1 MNQNFALDGQEATT
15 ENEQAEEEVTELNV
29 QEEQA
34 EDLASTMEDLLED
47 DGLDLDMP
55 RQGDIRKGTVA
66 RVSESEILVSIGTK
80 SEGVIPAREVD
91 QIDPEAR
98 EELVVGNEITVYV
111 VNPEDQTGNV
121 VLSFVRALEEKDW
134 LFAESLLASGETY
147 DGNIVGFNKG
157 GLIIPVGQLRGFVPA
172 SQVSL
177 LRRIDSSGNT
187 PEQRWGEM
195 VDEPITVSV
204 IEVDRDRRRLILS
217 ERAAL
222 QETRESL
229 KERLLDELS
238 EGDVRTGR
246 VTSLADFGAFVNIDG
261 ADGLVHLSEISWDRI
276 EHPREVLTV
285 GQEVEVKVI
294 GVDRERK
301 RIGLSIRQLQEDPWV
316 QKVDSL
322 KEGQLIEGTITHL
335 TKFGAFARLD
345 EDLEGLIHI
354 SEISEQR
361 VTHPKEVL
369 HEGDVVT
376 LRVIKIEPERHRI
389 GLSLRKVDSP
399 AYTDFDWKM
408 TLAEV
413 VEETHGEEEEGA
425 TADLQAE
432 EEPVEAET
440 VEDEQEPGEE
450 VESPVSEESEEDADD
465 AVGEEV
471 VEGEVEEVPAEEVS
485 TPEAVEEEQAAD
497 DTEQME
503 EVEDTAEESVS
514 EDDTVPE
521 ETEDDV
527 EADDEPTSEIEEE
540 AEEEEQAADDAEQ
553 VEEVVEDT
561 AEEDVSE
568 EDTAPEEESDTEAEE
583 EEQAAAE
590 SEQVEEVEDTAEEA
604 VSEEDTAPEEE
615 SDTEAVEEEQAV
627 DDTEQVE
634 EVEDTAEEDVSEEDT
649 AAEET
654 EDDVEADVE
663 PTPEIEEEEPSEDSE
678 AEQEVQAE
686 SESEE

>member
-15 ENEQAEEEVTELNV
+15 ENEQPEEEVTELNV

-204 IEVDRDRRRLILS
+204 IEVDRERRRLILS

-450 VESPVSEESEEDADD
+450 VESPASEKSEEDADD
-465 AVGEEV
+465 AMGEEV
-471 VEGEVEEVPAEEVS
+471 VEGEIEEVPAEEVA

-521 ETEDDV
+521 EAEDA
-527 EADDEPTSEIEEE
+527 EQAEDEPPSELQAE
-540 AEEEEQAADDAEQ
+540 AEEEEQAADDA
-553 VEEVVEDT
+553 
-561 AEEDVSE
+561 
-568 EDTAPEEESDTEAEE
+568 
-583 EEQAAAE
+583 
-590 SEQVEEVEDTAEEA
+590 EQVEEVEDTAEEA

-615 SDTEAVEEEQAV
+615 SDTEAEEEEQAV

-634 EVEDTAEEDVSEEDT
+634 EVEDTAEESVSEEDT

-663 PTPEIEEEEPSEDSE
+663 PTPEIEEEEPSEDS
-678 AEQEVQAE
+678 
-686 SESEE
+686 

>member
-15 ENEQAEEEVTELNV
+15 ENEQPEEEITQSNT
-29 QEEQA
+29 QEE
-34 EDLASTMEDLLED
+34 LSSTMEELLED
-47 DGLDLDMP
+47 DGLGLDMP
-55 RQGDIRKGTVA
+55 SQGDIRKGTVA
-66 RVSESEILVSIGTK
+66 RISETEILVSIGTK
-80 SEGVIPAREVD
+80 SEGVIPSREVD
-91 QIDPEAR
+91 QIDPEYR
-98 EELVVGNEITVYV
+98 EELKVGNEITVYV

-134 LFAESLLASGETY
+134 LLAESMLASGETY
-147 DGNIVGFNKG
+147 DGKIIGFNKG

-204 IEVDRDRRRLILS
+204 IEVDRERRRLILS

-238 EGDVRTGR
+238 EGDIRTGR

-261 ADGLVHLSEISWDRI
+261 ADGLVHLSEISWERI

-301 RIGLSIRQLQEDPWV
+301 RIGLSIRQLQEDPWIK
-316 QKVDSL
+316 KVDSL

-413 VEETHGEEEEGA
+413 VEETHG
-425 TADLQAE
+425 D
-432 EEPVEAET
+432 
-440 VEDEQEPGEE
+440 
-450 VESPVSEESEEDADD
+450 
-465 AVGEEV
+465 
-471 VEGEVEEVPAEEVS
+471 
-485 TPEAVEEEQAAD
+485 
-497 DTEQME
+497 
-503 EVEDTAEESVS
+503 
-514 EDDTVPE
+514 
-521 ETEDDV
+521 
-527 EADDEPTSEIEEE
+527 
-540 AEEEEQAADDAEQ
+540 
-553 VEEVVEDT
+553 
-561 AEEDVSE
+561 
-568 EDTAPEEESDTEAEE
+568 
-583 EEQAAAE
+583 
-590 SEQVEEVEDTAEEA
+590 
-604 VSEEDTAPEEE
+604 
-615 SDTEAVEEEQAV
+615 
-627 DDTEQVE
+627 
-634 EVEDTAEEDVSEEDT
+634 
-649 AAEET
+649 
-654 EDDVEADVE
+654 
-663 PTPEIEEEEPSEDSE
+663 EEEPSEIEAQIEEASVEEMDAEAEDTEVDAQVEISEAEEIE
-678 AEQEVQAE
+678 AEQESAEAEVELADAEEIESEQESAEAEVELAEAEEIEAEQESAEAEVELAEAEEIEAEQESAEAEVELAEAEEIEAEQESAEAEVELAEAEEIEAEQESVEAEVELSEPEEIEADEEISVEEESVPEVLEDDQAADAAE
-686 SESEE
+686 QVVEELEDSVEEAEAVLEETEDADEAEAEPPVEIEEEPGEEESSEEAEAQDEDIDASESEE

>member
-15 ENEQAEEEVTELNV
+15 ENEQPEEEITTANV
-29 QEEQA
+29 QEEQ
-34 EDLASTMEDLLED
+34 ASTMEDLLED
-47 DGLDLDMP
+47 DDLGLDMP

-66 RVSESEILVSIGTK
+66 RISETEILVSIGTK
-80 SEGVIPAREVD
+80 SEGVIPSREVD
-91 QIDPEAR
+91 QIDPEYR
-98 EELVVGNEITVYV
+98 EELEVGNEITVYV

-134 LFAESLLASGETY
+134 LLAESMLASGESY
-147 DGNIVGFNKG
+147 DGKIIGFNKG

-261 ADGLVHLSEISWDRI
+261 ADGLVHLSEISWERI

-316 QKVDSL
+316 QKVEAL

-413 VEETHGEEEEGA
+413 VEETHGDDEESGEVEAQVEEESVEAEVELAEEEEA
-425 TADLQAE
+425 
-432 EEPVEAET
+432 EAE
-440 VEDEQEPGEE
+440 
-450 VESPVSEESEEDADD
+450 
-465 AVGEEV
+465 
-471 VEGEVEEVPAEEVS
+471 
-485 TPEAVEEEQAAD
+485 
-497 DTEQME
+497 
-503 EVEDTAEESVS
+503 EESVS
-514 EDDTVPE
+514 EVLE
-521 ETEDDV
+521 G
-527 EADDEPTSEIEEE
+527 
-540 AEEEEQAADDAEQ
+540 EQAADDAEEEVEELEDLAEEAQ
-553 VEEVVEDT
+553 VEEESVE
-561 AEEDVSE
+561 AEVELAEDE
-568 EDTAPEEESDTEAEE
+568 EAEAEE
-583 EEQAAAE
+583 ESVSEVLEDEQVADDAEEELEELEDLAEVAEGEEESVEAEVELAEEEEAEAEEESVSEVLEDEQAA
-590 SEQVEEVEDTAEEA
+590 DDAEEELEELEDLAEVA
-604 VSEEDTAPEEE
+604 VDEEE
-615 SDTEAVEEEQAV
+615 S
-627 DDTEQVE
+627 
-634 EVEDTAEEDVSEEDT
+634 
-649 AAEET
+649 
-654 EDDVEADVE
+654 
-663 PTPEIEEEEPSEDSE
+663 
-678 AEQEVQAE
+678 E
-686 SESEE
+686 SESEETAAEDKPEDEPSAEVEEETEVEEPSEEAEEQDEDLGESESEE